1 MDFTLQGV
9 VHGYGTSRLYCYLED
24 INGSTIGSLVVWSN
38 DFSTLCI
45 PEGYNL

>member
-9 VHGYGTSRLYCYLED
+9 VNGYGTGRLYCYLED